1 MQKVK
6 TGIQYIIAQCV
17 GGVLGAYAA
26 FNLLPSKFAC
36 HSLHHND
43 IACCIR
49 DTVGYTNRLSHLS
62 GWKAPDQY
70 AVYVVFIA
78 TWAWQ

>member
-1 MQKVK
+1 MAIHKKDHLCSTSNACRADFGLGCMQKVK

-43 IACCIR
+43 IACCI
-49 DTVGYTNRLSHLS
+49 L
-62 GWKAPDQY
+62 
-70 AVYVVFIA
+70 
-78 TWAWQ
+78 

>member
-1 MQKVK
+1 MIGLDCMQKVK

-17 GGVLGAYAA
+17 GGVLGSYAA

-43 IACCIR
+43 LACCIC
-49 DTVGYTNRLSHLS
+49 DTVGYAIFQVEY
-62 GWKAPDQY
+62 APFQS
-70 AVYVVFIA
+70 A
-78 TWAWQ
+78 TQCISNVL